1 MRSLVLVAVALP
13 MLAFLI
19 VACGEDKII
28 TVEKEV
34 IKEVIV
40 EVEKIVEKE
49 VPVEIVR
56 EVVVEVEKE
65 VPVEVVKI
73 VEREVEVV
81 REVEVEK
88 LQRVVV
94 EVPKIVVATPS
105 LPGGTLRITSQASI
119 GSLDQVWT
127 TAYVTA
133 AVAVHMH
140 ERMFEWDEDLFSKG
154 QLVDSWDL
162 TADGLTYTFT
172 LRDGVTFH
180 DGTAL
185 TSDDAIQ
192 SLMRQMEGPHFAPK
206 VMVDFA
212 EDPAFEKVDNL
223 TFKLL
228 LAEPFGQVVAT
239 FSAPW
244 GGGPIIPKSLA
255 ETPASEKLTEF
266 TGTGSYELEEWDVGN
281 KIVLKRY
288 EDYNS
293 RPEPGSYLAG
303 GHAAYMDQI
312 VWLEVPDEETK
323 MAGLETGEWDVVDGA
338 SLDFFQRAR
347 QNPDLTV
354 RVYKP
359 GHRSVLPINQI
370 DPPFN
375 NQKMRQALQAG
386 LDIASIMAAMGD
398 PELVGLCPALFHC
411 GTPLESN
418 VGAEFYNEADL
429 DKARRLM
436 DEAGYAGET
445 ITYLNPTD
453 YATITPIG
461 LATKPQLELMGF
473 EVDFP
478 AYDWATLV
486 TLLRDKENWSLF
498 TSWIAHWSEGGDPL
512 RVGFL
517 FPEGGPANPQHSGY
531 KDLILEYAAAQ
542 NLTDQRKAIDA
553 IQELWYEDVPM
564 IYLGTWFA
572 MFPSSKDVKNL
583 NVVAF
588 PYYANVWLDR

>member
-1 MRSLVLVAVALP
+1 VVKEVEVVMEKEVPVEVE
-13 MLAFLI
+13 
-19 VACGEDKII
+19 VVVEKVVE
-28 TVEKEV
+28 VEKEV
-34 IKEVIV
+34 EVEVVKEVEVEVIERVVVEVPKEV
-40 EVEKIVEKE
+40 EVEKIVE
-49 VPVEIVR
+49 VEK
-56 EVVVEVEKE
+56 VVEVEKE
-65 VPVEVVKI
+65 VEVIK
-73 VEREVEVV
+73 
-81 REVEVEK
+81 EVEVE
-88 LQRVVV
+88 V
-94 EVPKIVVATPS
+94 EKIVVATPS
-105 LPGGTLRITSQASI
+105 LPGGTLRVTSQASI

-140 ERMFEWDEDLFSKG
+140 ERLFEWDEDLFPKP
-154 QLVDSWDL
+154 QLVDTWDL
-162 TADGLTYTFT
+162 SSDGLTYTFT

-180 DGTAL
+180 DGSAV

-206 VMVDFA
+206 VMVDFT
-212 EDPAFEKVDNL
+212 EDPAFEKVDNQ
-223 TFKLL
+223 TFKLM
-228 LAEPFGQVVAT
+228 LAEPFGQVIAT

-244 GGGPIIPKSLA
+244 GGGPILPKSLA
-255 ETPASEKLTEF
+255 ETPASEKLTTF
-266 TGTGSYELEEWDVGN
+266 TGTGAYKLEKWDVGN
-281 KIVLKRY
+281 QIVLERY
-288 EDYNS
+288 DDYRS

-303 GHAAYMDQI
+303 GHAAYLDRI

-338 SLDFFQRAR
+338 SLDFFQRSR

-386 LDIASIMAAMGD
+386 LNIEAIMAAMGD

-418 VGAEFYNEADL
+418 VGAELYNESDL
-429 DKARRLM
+429 EKAQRLM
-436 DEAGYAGET
+436 EEAGYAGET
-445 ITYLNPTD
+445 IIYLNPTD

-461 LATKPQLELMGF
+461 LATKPQLEQLGF
-473 EVDFP
+473 TVDFP

-531 KDLILEYAAAQ
+531 KDLILEYATAQ
-542 NLTDQRKAIDA
+542 DLAGKRAAIDK
-553 IQELWYEDVPM
+553 IQALWFEDVPM
-564 IYLGTWFA
+564 IYLGTWFSI
-572 MFPSSKDVKNL
+572 FPSSKDVKNL